1 MIIFRSAAAGA
12 GVRNGSGFVCIGSGF
27 VCIGLFVSGY
37 IDIGMFSQALL
48 VVDYYPTDSTLKLY
62 IFINYVDRF

>member
-12 GVRNGSGFVCIGSGF
+12 GVRNGSSF

-37 IDIGMFSQALL
+37 IDVGMFSQALL